1 MNIFGKS
8 VPFYK
13 MQGCGND
20 FVVIDNREIGVP
32 ESVMDMWAQKI
43 CSRAFGVYADGLFF
57 LENSDDPALDY
68 RWHFYNSD
76 GSRAEMCG
84 NASRCAGKLAHAIEL
99 APAEHTFGT
108 DAGPIKAQVLLEGP
122 NRGRVKVQ
130 LTPPVGTETNIKID
144 IDNQPMTIHF
154 ADTGV
159 PHVVVF
165 VDDIEAL
172 DIMDLG
178 PKIRYHDHF
187 APAGTNV
194 NFAQVKDE
202 NTMLLRTY
210 ERGVEAETYACG
222 TGAAA
227 AQLIANKLGLTDD
240 YADLTTTGNEVLTI
254 FLEDGNIFL
263 QGAAE
268 LTFKGDL
275 FLEPLDLKA
284 DGIPS
289 LTQDCVGCG
298 WCCLTD
304 PCMDSHRKYGYM
316 RRCPDL
322 FWDEDKSRYM
332 CAMMLDPEIGEQVK
346 KSQHAGQGCYAPR
359 NSWREDVRNRDDDK

>member
-1 MNIFGKS
+1 MSIFGTH

-20 FVVIDNREIGVP
+20 FVVIDNREAKVA
-32 ESVMDMWAQKI
+32 EADMALWAEKV
-43 CSRAFGVYADGLFF
+43 CARAFGVCADGIFF
-57 LENSDDPALDY
+57 LDESDDPAQDY
-68 RWHFYNSD
+68 RWHFFNSD

-84 NASRCAGKLAHAIEL
+84 NASRCAGKLAHAIGL
-99 APAEHTFGT
+99 APAEHVFGT
-108 DAGPIKAQVLLEGP
+108 DAGPIKAQVLLDGP
-122 NRGRVKVQ
+122 DAGRVKVQ
-130 LTPPVGTETNIKID
+130 LTPPQRTETNIKLD
-144 IDNQPMTIHF
+144 IDGEPLTIHF

-172 DIMDLG
+172 DIMNLG

-194 NFAQVKDE
+194 NFAQVKSE
-202 NTMLLRTY
+202 TTMLLRTY

-227 AQLIANKLGLTDD
+227 TQLIANQLRLTDAR
-240 YADLTTTGNEVLTI
+240 ADLTTTGGEVLSI
-254 FLEDGNIFL
+254 FLEDGNVFL

-275 FLEPLDLKA
+275 YLEPLGL
-284 DGIPS
+284 I
-289 LTQDCVGCG
+289 
-298 WCCLTD
+298 
-304 PCMDSHRKYGYM
+304 
-316 RRCPDL
+316 
-322 FWDEDKSRYM
+322 
-332 CAMMLDPEIGEQVK
+332 
-346 KSQHAGQGCYAPR
+346 
-359 NSWREDVRNRDDDK
+359 

>member
-1 MNIFGKS
+1 MNIFGRS

-20 FVVIDNREIGVP
+20 FVVIDNRELGLSQ
-32 ESVMDMWAQKI
+32 SVMDMWAQKV
-43 CSRAFGVYADGLFF
+43 CARAFGIYADGLFF
-57 LENSDDPALDY
+57 LEDSNDPTLDY

-84 NASRCAGKLAHAIEL
+84 NASRCAGKLAHAIGL
-99 APAEHTFGT
+99 APAEHSFGT
-108 DAGPIKAQVLLEGP
+108 DAGPIKARVLLDGP
-122 NRGRVKVQ
+122 DAGRVKVQ
-130 LTPPVGTETNIKID
+130 LTPPARVETNIKLNID
-144 IDNQPMTIHF
+144 GLSLTVHF

-159 PHVVVF
+159 PHAVVF
-165 VDDIEAL
+165 VDDIETL

-178 PKIRYHDHF
+178 PKIRYHEHF

-202 NTMLLRTY
+202 NSMLLRTY

-227 AQLIANKLGLTDD
+227 TQFLANKLGLTDD

-254 FLEDGNIFL
+254 FLEDSNIFL

-268 LTFKGDL
+268 LTFKGEMY
-275 FLEPLDLKA
+275 LEPLGL
-284 DGIPS
+284 S
-289 LTQDCVGCG
+289 L
-298 WCCLTD
+298 
-304 PCMDSHRKYGYM
+304 
-316 RRCPDL
+316 
-322 FWDEDKSRYM
+322 
-332 CAMMLDPEIGEQVK
+332 
-346 KSQHAGQGCYAPR
+346 
-359 NSWREDVRNRDDDK
+359 